1 MNRIIKILLVSMCL
15 FLFSMV
21 SSTAYIMDVWTI
33 EGMDSQALSEATAA
47 YKEKAMA
54 GGAKMKN
61 IRSSTKVRGD
71 NSQETTFVHVY
82 YESYSEL
89 MHDLSLTAANPDW
102 FDSTYG
108 RINMGATSNNA
119 IMSNS
124 SPLPGVGSNGQTVAY
139 TFVEV
144 INGIDIRENMPKFR
158 EKMQSAGARI
168 DVDMLTCVTC
178 GATISPAN
186 AMIYF
191 AAANPADMGKAMDIF
206 SSNEMQI
213 WVATNIAAHVD
224 AEDNG
229 MLVFNN

>member
-1 MNRIIKILLVSMCL
+1 
-15 FLFSMV
+15 
-21 SSTAYIMDVWTI
+21 
-33 EGMDSQALSEATAA
+33 
-47 YKEKAMA
+47 MA